1 MRIAAIFASCVSC
14 SRSVLLVTSR
24 CFSKATTLSLGI
36 VYNAPSRSRF
46 ATRSIRPKRSQRQSS
61 DAFTSAG
68 KTSASA
74 AEFSVFAATV
84 LLAGTGATSRGF
96 AASRYQSETS
106 ISVMPASTPDTSAIR
121 CRNFG
126 GDIGGIIGTSIFGA
140 ATATSAAAASI
151 GCAAATICAA
161 ASTDAASAAISPT
174 QR

>member
-84 LLAGTGATSRGF
+84 LRAGTRATSRGF

-121 CRNFG
+121 CRNFRDVICG
-126 GDIGGIIGTSIFGA
+126 SVIGASIFGA
-140 ATATSAAAASI
+140 ATSSGTSSI